1 MGDQIKQ
8 TGIGGTLSTGLREFG
23 AAYRGP
29 TGRFGLHLTL
39 DGYRGAP
46 ARLGDPELVRAWLD
60 RLPDVLGM
68 RKLIEPCLVEVG
80 PQGAKDPG
88 GITGF
93 VLIAQSHLSVH
104 TFPRRRF
111 VSADIF
117 TCQDEL
123 DQDGVR
129 QSLITT
135 FELAEVE
142 SQLIPRGTRY
152 PLVDLDD
159 DLVTA
164 AWGPPWDP
172 PEGKR

>member
-1 MGDQIKQ
+1 
-8 TGIGGTLSTGLREFG
+8 LSNGLREFG

-46 ARLGDPELVRAWLD
+46 ARLGDLELVRAWLD
-60 RLPDVLGM
+60 RLPEVLGM

-80 PQGAKDPG
+80 PQGEKDPG

-117 TCQDEL
+117 TCQDDL
-123 DQDGVR
+123 DEEGVR
-129 QSLITT
+129 QSLIAT
-135 FELAEVE
+135 FELGDVE
-142 SQLIPRGTRY
+142 SHLIPRGTRY
-152 PLVDLDD
+152 PLANLDD
-159 DLVTA
+159 DLLGA
-164 AWGPPWDP
+164 ALGMAWGTQED
-172 PEGKR
+172 KR